1 MFHDGTAR
9 YWSLDLIS
17 FLIRMI
23 AAVITAKTKMKISR
37 SVKSGIALMFVSNV
51 KLVFTSDKNDEEK
64 LIS

>member
-1 MFHDGTAR
+1 
-9 YWSLDLIS
+9 
-17 FLIRMI
+17 MI